1 MNRLVPEIIDFY
13 DCEVS
18 RMIVEKYGYQP
29 MEALRQF
36 FFSKTHEMLENA
48 EMGMNMFGTV
58 AIFDIWEAEK
68 VTGDPR
74 RSVYIREDS

>member
-36 FFSKTHEMLENA
+36 IFSKTHEMLENA
-48 EMGMNMFGTV
+48 EMGMTMFGTV